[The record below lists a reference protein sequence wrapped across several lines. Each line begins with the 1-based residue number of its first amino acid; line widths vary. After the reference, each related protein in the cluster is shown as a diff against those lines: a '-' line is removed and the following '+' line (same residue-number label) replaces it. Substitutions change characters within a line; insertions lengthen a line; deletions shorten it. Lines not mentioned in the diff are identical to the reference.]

1 MSNIEF
7 IDGTVRVGDIAH
19 ITPSAYAETL
29 NYITRGDLKPAAYN
43 LEYFYA
49 YSRTI
54 AELIVYELI

>member
-19 ITPSAYAETL
+19 ITQSQYDAVEVLLTYDKVQQAVNHLVVVGFSPS
-29 NYITRGDLKPAAYN
+29 
-43 LEYFYA
+43 
-49 YSRTI
+49 I